1 MTLTDAQMATIW
13 LQQHPF
19 HDDWNYT
26 IHPMSKRRRPS
37 GVF

>member
-13 LQQHPF
+13 LQHPF

-26 IHPMSKRRRPS
+26 IHPMSERRRPS